1 MSGGV
6 NPDPDPEEIGGI
18 RWRVQGD
25 PTWYEWAGQNVEWGF
40 KQNLNIA
47 VQIFVIRAANSL

>member
-25 PTWYEWAGQNVEWGF
+25 PTWYEWAGQNVE
-40 KQNLNIA
+40 
-47 VQIFVIRAANSL
+47 